1 MKLEQICKIRNI
13 KSDYIKT
20 PMVVPSF
27 SSKGFIDID
36 NIHRML
42 NKYII
47 NSKLISAYDLYY
59 KNISSEDIYG
69 SEILFLDSGGYE
81 SKN

>member
-47 NSKLISAYDLYY
+47 
-59 KNISSEDIYG
+59 
-69 SEILFLDSGGYE
+69 
-81 SKN
+81 

>member
-1 MKLEQICKIRNI
+1 
-13 KSDYIKT
+13 
-20 PMVVPSF
+20 MVVPSF

-59 KNISSEDIYG
+59 KNIFIFITFIK
-69 SEILFLDSGGYE
+69 EINVIIIIHQ
-81 SKN
+81 KNHCNNLIQTL